1 MNNKFKAIF
10 NAQQNIAIVT
20 DGGKKITEANQ
31 AFFDFFGYKNIKE
44 FMSHYSCVCEHFIEE
59 KGYLKTNMGHLNWI
73 EYIFNNPEKNH
84 FVKMKKEKDI
94 FIFKIFAKKIT
105 DNYFGK
111 DEVVVTFIDITQ
123 ELKQKQMLEEKTSI
137 NQALLDNG
145 AVAVFLASP
154 KREIIKVNQRAC
166 QMFGFE
172 KDELIGKT
180 FETIHISPSYYKNFA
195 TEYEK
200 LLEEN
205 ITNIEYEFRTK
216 DNKDIWCEVFGTPLD
231 RSDLDKGIIWSLID
245 ITQKKKAQ
253 KELELERKLFS
264 AGPVVVVEWMPSE
277 GWPISYISQNSKPV
291 FGFSKEEM
299 MGKEFTF
306 LDLIHRDD
314 ISRVTKEVN
323 NYITNGVNIYEQSYR
338 LRLKSGEYRWFYD
351 FTQLIRDDRNNVI
364 AIRGYMFDQTQLK
377 ETKLLLYTE
386 KKRLENIIE
395 GTNVGTW
402 EYNIQTAELEINERW
417 ASMLGYS
424 TKELAPINIDTWKGL
439 TQKDDLVESEKKL
452 IECFEKKRNFYEAK
466 CRMKHKD
473 GRWIWVLSR
482 AKVIEWD
489 RDNKALR
496 MAGTHTFIDNEEK
509 LKLEVLQNKE
519 MLQELFDNMKSGVAI
534 YEAYN
539 DGEDFIFKDINKA
552 SLVMDAISREEAIG
566 KRVTEA
572 FPMVK
577 QMGLFDVFKRVYET
591 GISEYHPISFYQDE
605 KLSAYRENFVYRIST
620 KEVVAIYNDETQRVL
635 DKIKL
640 EESTKKAEEANK
652 AKSQFLANMSHEIRT
667 PMNAI
672 IGLSEIMQDTSLDAK
687 QQNLLAKI
695 NGSSKMLLGIIN
707 DILDYSKIEAGR
719 LKLES
724 EAFELEN
731 IFMRLRVIFSDS
743 FEKKALKLNFLS
755 KDDVPSIIVSDEL
768 RIAQVLT
775 NFLSN
780 AYKFTQKGSIK
791 VSVELK
797 QKISKA
803 KALLCFSVEDEGI
816 GMSGEQLSKLFKA
829 FVQADDSTTRKY
841 GGTGLGLV
849 ISKKI
854 VQAMG
859 SNVKVESKE
868 GIGSKFSFEIEVEVK
883 EWKEDSNKKDG
894 NFKAIV
900 FNDILKKYENIS
912 ELSDLSGLKILLVE
926 DNEVNQE
933 VATMMLQ
940 RVGIEVFVVANGQE
954 ALDEYK
960 EHQGE
965 YDLILMDLQMPIMG
979 GVEATKHIRVFDK
992 KVPIVALTAALTIE
1006 DRQKTLD
1013 ASMNEHLSKPI
1024 DSDKLYSIIKE
1035 LCKDKISN
1043 DLNESIILDRDF
1055 LQNSI
1060 GSQKLSKRLF
1070 IKFKEQLDSEFKDIV
1085 IKLRENDAEAKM
1097 AIHSLK
1103 GVSGNLGAK
1112 ALSQICKKIEES
1124 FSLGIKSSD
1133 IKSLEIILSKT
1144 KDELVALTEEEKGIE
1159 LSSIKN
1165 TKECKEELLILKKL
1179 LFESSVVEDVFFNNI
1194 YLYLKD
1200 KVTQERLE
1208 KLKESVQDL
1217 EYDRA
1222 IVVVESLV
1230 EDISTL

>member
-1 MNNKFKAIF
+1 MHNKFKVIF

-145 AVAVFLASP
+145 AVAIFLASTQR
-154 KREIIKVNQRAC
+154 KIIEVNKRAC
-166 QMFGFE
+166 EMFGFE
-172 KDELIGKT
+172 KEELLGKT
-180 FETIHISPSYYKNFA
+180 FEIIHATPSSYRDFTDEYKRLK
-195 TEYEK
+195 YS
-200 LLEEN
+200 N
-205 ITNIEYEFRTK
+205 ITNIEYEFKTK
-216 DNKDIWCEVFGTPLD
+216 DKNIIWCEVFVTPLD
-231 RSDLDKGIIWSLID
+231 RDELSKGIIWSLID
-245 ITQKKKAQ
+245 ITQRKKIQ
-253 KELELERKLFS
+253 NELELERKLFS
-264 AGPVVVVEWMPSE
+264 TGPVVVVEWMPSK

-338 LRLKSGEYRWFYD
+338 LRLKSGEYRWFYN
-351 FTQLIRDDRNNVI
+351 FTQLIRDDRNNMI

-377 ETKLLLYTE
+377 ETKLLLYNE

-577 QMGLFDVFKRVYET
+577 QMGLFDIFRRVYET
-591 GISEYHPISFYQDE
+591 GISEYHPVSFYQDE
-605 KLSAYRENFVYRIST
+605 KLSVYRENYVYRIST
-620 KEVVAIYNDETQRVL
+620 KEVIAIYNDETQRVL
-635 DKIKL
+635 DKIAL
-640 EESTKKAEEANK
+640 EESTKKAELANK

-672 IGLSEIMQDTSLDAK
+672 IGLSELIQDTNLDAK
-687 QQNLLAKI
+687 QEDLVAKI

-719 LKLES
+719 LRIEL
-724 EAFELEN
+724 EAFKLEN

-743 FEKKALKLNFLS
+743 FEKKGLELHFLS
-755 KDDVPSIIVSDEL
+755 KADVPSIIVSDEL
-768 RIAQVLT
+768 RIAQSLT

-780 AYKFTQKGSIK
+780 AYKFTQKGNIS
-791 VSVELK
+791 VSVELRE
-797 QKISKA
+797 KISPT
-803 KALLCFSVEDEGI
+803 KALLCFSVEDDGI
-816 GMSGEQLSKLFKA
+816 GMSQEELSHLFKA
-829 FVQADDSTTRKY
+829 FVQADASTTRKY

-854 VQAMG
+854 IEALG
-859 SNVKVESKE
+859 GRVEVDSKE
-868 GIGSKFSFEIEVEVK
+868 GVGSKFSFEIEVEVK
-883 EWKEDSNKKDG
+883 EWQEDLNKKDVAY
-894 NFKAIV
+894 KAVV
-900 FNDILKKYENIS
+900 FDDILKSHEKV
-912 ELSDLSGLKILLVE
+912 LTLPDLRGLKILLVE
-926 DNEVNQE
+926 DNEINQE

-940 RVGIEVFVVANGQE
+940 RVGIEVFVAQNGKE
-954 ALDEYK
+954 ASDIYK
-960 EHQGE
+960 KNQGK
-965 YDLILMDLQMPIMG
+965 YDLILMDIQMPIMG
-979 GVEATKHIRVFDK
+979 GEEATRLIREFDK
-992 KVPIVALTAALTIE
+992 DVPIVAITAASGIE
-1006 DRQKTLD
+1006 DRQKALD
-1013 ASMNEHLSKPI
+1013 SGMNEHLSKPI
-1024 DSDKLYSIIKE
+1024 DSEKLYLTIKE
-1035 LCKDKISN
+1035 LCKNKISDN
-1043 DLNESIILDRDF
+1043 FTEILDRDF

-1060 GSQKLSKRLF
+1060 SSKKLTKRLYK
-1070 IKFKEQLDSEFKDIV
+1070 KFKEQLEDEFKDIV
-1085 IKLRENDAEAKM
+1085 FRLKANDQEAKV
-1097 AIHSLK
+1097 AIHALR
-1103 GVSGNLGAK
+1103 GVSGNLGIK
-1112 ALSQICKKIEES
+1112 ALSQICKTIEES
-1124 FSLGIKSSD
+1124 FDLGINRRD
-1133 IKSLEIILSKT
+1133 INILEITLGKT
-1144 KDELVALTEEEKGIE
+1144 KKEIDLLTQEEKKEIE
-1159 LSSIKN
+1159 LSSVKDV
-1165 TKECKEELLILKKL
+1165 KECKEELLKLKDL
-1179 LFESSVVEDVFFNNI
+1179 LSQSSIVDEVFFSNI
-1194 YLYLKD
+1194 YTYLKD

-1208 KLKESVQDL
+1208 ELKSSVEDL
-1217 EYDRA
+1217 EYDGA
-1222 IVVVESLV
+1222 IITVEEIL
-1230 EDISTL
+1230 STL

>member
-1 MNNKFKAIF
+1 
-10 NAQQNIAIVT
+10 
-20 DGGKKITEANQ
+20 
-31 AFFDFFGYKNIKE
+31 
-44 FMSHYSCVCEHFIEE
+44 
-59 KGYLKTNMGHLNWI
+59 
-73 EYIFNNPEKNH
+73 
-84 FVKMKKEKDI
+84 
-94 FIFKIFAKKIT
+94 
-105 DNYFGK
+105 
-111 DEVVVTFIDITQ
+111 
-123 ELKQKQMLEEKTSI
+123 
-137 NQALLDNG
+137 
-145 AVAVFLASP
+145 
-154 KREIIKVNQRAC
+154 
-166 QMFGFE
+166 
-172 KDELIGKT
+172 
-180 FETIHISPSYYKNFA
+180 
-195 TEYEK
+195 
-200 LLEEN
+200 
-205 ITNIEYEFRTK
+205 
-216 DNKDIWCEVFGTPLD
+216 
-231 RSDLDKGIIWSLID
+231 
-245 ITQKKKAQ
+245 
-253 KELELERKLFS
+253 
-264 AGPVVVVEWMPSE
+264 
-277 GWPISYISQNSKPV
+277 
-291 FGFSKEEM
+291 
-299 MGKEFTF
+299 
-306 LDLIHRDD
+306 
-314 ISRVTKEVN
+314 
-323 NYITNGVNIYEQSYR
+323 
-338 LRLKSGEYRWFYD
+338 
-351 FTQLIRDDRNNVI
+351 
-364 AIRGYMFDQTQLK
+364 MFDQTQLK
-377 ETKLLLYTE
+377 ETKQLLYNE

-402 EYNIQTAELEINERW
+402 EYNIQTEELDINERW
-417 ASMLGYS
+417 ANMIGYS
-424 TKELAPINIDTWKGL
+424 ISELYPVSIETWNKL
-439 TQKDDLVESEKKL
+439 THPDDFIESNKKL
-452 IECFEKKRNFYEAK
+452 IKCFEKKSSFYEAK

-473 GRWIWVLSR
+473 GHWVWILSK

-496 MAGTHTFIDNEEK
+496 MAGTHSYIDDEEK
-509 LKLEVLQNKE
+509 LKQEVQKNKE
-519 MLQELFDNMKSGVAI
+519 MLQELFDNMKNGVAI
-534 YEAYN
+534 YEALN
-539 DGEDFIFKDINKA
+539 DGEDFVFKDANKA
-552 SLVMDAISREEAIG
+552 SLVMENLAREDIIG
-566 KRVTEA
+566 KRVTEV
-572 FPMVK
+572 FPMIK
-577 QMGLFDVFKRVYET
+577 KMGLFDIFKRVYKT
-591 GISEYHPISFYQDE
+591 GISEYHPVSFYQDE

-635 DKIKL
+635 DKMNL

-687 QQNLLAKI
+687 QKNLLAKI

-743 FEKKALKLNFLS
+743 FEKKGLELHFLS
-755 KDDVPSIIVSDEL
+755 KDNVPNIIVSDEL

-797 QKISKA
+797 QKISKT

-816 GMSGEQLSKLFKA
+816 GMSDEQLSKLFKA

-859 SNVKVESKE
+859 SNVKVESKD
-868 GIGSKFSFEIEVEVK
+868 GAGSKFSFEIEVEVK
-883 EWKEDSNKKDG
+883 EWREDSTKKDG

-900 FNDILKKYENIS
+900 FDDILKTHEKIL
-912 ELSDLSGLKILLVE
+912 ELSDLSGLRILLVE

-933 VATMMLQ
+933 VATMILQ

-979 GVEATKHIRVFDK
+979 GAEATKHIRVFDK
-992 KVPIVALTAALTIE
+992 KIPIVALTAASSIE

-1024 DSDKLYSIIKE
+1024 DSDKLYSIIKG

-1043 DLNESIILDRDF
+1043 DLNERIILDRDF

-1085 IKLRENDAEAKM
+1085 KRLKSNDQEVKM

-1112 ALSQICKKIEES
+1112 ALNQICKKIEES

-1133 IKSLEIILSKT
+1133 IKSLETILNKT
-1144 KDELVALTEEEKGIE
+1144 RNELGVLIQEEKGIE
-1159 LSSIKN
+1159 QSSIKS
-1165 TKECKEELLILKKL
+1165 TKECRENLIELKKL
-1179 LFESSVVEDVFFNNI
+1179 LSKSSVVDDVFFNNI
-1194 YLYLKD
+1194 YFYLED
-1200 KVTQERLE
+1200 KIVQKRLE
-1208 KLKESVQDL
+1208 ELKVSVEDL

-1222 IVVVESLV
+1222 IVVVESLI